1 MGKGAYRDLE
11 RGLISSGEAQRM
23 RLVIFGSGN
32 VATHIAKP
40 LSRHHDI
47 IQIVSRNPVHGDR
60 LAKTIGGSVDVTTR
74 LSEVRDDADAY
85 IISVN
90 DDSVAD
96 IVAGTPGNG
105 LWMHTSGSVGMDVFH
120 GHKRHYGVLYPLQT
134 FSRDIPVDMQKVP
147 IFIEGNDSGSTA
159 DIDTIAKS
167 ISHHIYH
174 ADSSQRRQLHIAAVF
189 ACNFANR
196 LWAIADDILKEA
208 GYDFSVL
215 SPLLK
220 ATLEKAERTSP
231 AEGQTGPARRGDRQV
246 MESHLN
252 SLNAEN
258 AEIYKIISKS
268 IFNQY
273 NEQN

>member
-1 MGKGAYRDLE
+1 
-11 RGLISSGEAQRM
+11 M

-40 LSRHHDI
+40 LSLHHDI
-47 IQIVSRNPVHGDR
+47 IQIVSRNPEHGDM
-60 LAKTIGGSVDVTTR
+60 LAKMIGGSVEMTTR

-90 DDSVAD
+90 DDSIAAIAAD
-96 IVAGTPGNG
+96 TPANG
-105 LWMHTSGSVGMDVFH
+105 LWMHTSGSIGMEVFH
-120 GHKRHYGVLYPLQT
+120 GHKQHYGVLYPLQT

-147 IFIEGNDSGSTA
+147 IFIEGNDSGSTVG
-159 DIDTIAKS
+159 IDALAKS
-167 ISHHIYH
+167 ISRHIYH

-196 LWAIADDILKEA
+196 LWAIADDILKGA

-246 MESHLN
+246 MESHLK
-252 SLNAEN
+252 SLDTEK

>member
-1 MGKGAYRDLE
+1 
-11 RGLISSGEAQRM
+11 M

-32 VATHIAKP
+32 VATHIANP

-47 IQIVSRNPVHGDR
+47 IQIVSRDPEHADR
-60 LAKTIGGSVDVTTR
+60 LAKMIGGSVEATTH
-74 LSEVRDDADAY
+74 LSEVKDDADAY

-90 DDSVAD
+90 DDSIAA
-96 IVAGTPGNG
+96 IAANTPANG
-105 LWMHTSGSVGMDVFH
+105 LWMHTSGSIGMEVFL
-120 GHKRHYGVLYPLQT
+120 GHKQRYGVLYPLQT
-134 FSRDIPVDMQKVP
+134 FSRDVPVDMRKVP
-147 IFIEGNDSGSTA
+147 IFIEGNDSGSTVG
-159 DIDTIAKS
+159 IDTLAKS
-167 ISHHIYH
+167 ISRQIYH
-174 ADSSQRRQLHIAAVF
+174 ANSSQRRQLHIAAVF

-231 AEGQTGPARRGDRQV
+231 AEGQTGPARRGDREV

-252 SLNAEN
+252 SLDTEN

>member
-1 MGKGAYRDLE
+1 
-11 RGLISSGEAQRM
+11 M

-47 IQIVSRNPVHGDR
+47 IQIVSRNLEHANR
-60 LAKTIGGSVDVTTR
+60 LAKMIGDSVEASTD
-74 LSEVRDDADAY
+74 LSNIREDADAY
-85 IISVN
+85 IVSVN
-90 DDSVAD
+90 DDSIAA
-96 IVAGTPGNG
+96 IAANTPATG
-105 LWMHTSGSVGMDVFH
+105 LWMHTSGSIGIEVFH
-120 GHKRHYGVLYPLQT
+120 GHKQHYGVLYPLQT
-134 FSRDIPVDMQKVP
+134 FSRNVPVDMPEVP
-147 IFIEGNDSGSTA
+147 IFIEGNDRESTGGINNLA
-159 DIDTIAKS
+159 KDIS
-167 ISHHIYH
+167 RHIYH

-220 ATLEKAERTSP
+220 ATLEKAVHTSP
-231 AEGQTGPARRGDRQV
+231 ADGQTGPARRGDRQV
-246 MESHLN
+246 MESHIK
-252 SLNAEN
+252 SLDTEN

-273 NEQN
+273 NEQD